1 MGVIDEG
8 RRAFDDI
15 CLPNVVSYTALV
27 SGYIKNNQLDEAFRL
42 FEEMPERTVVTWN
55 AMISGFCQ
63 MGLHE
68 ESVNLFVEMRR
79 VGVAPSSSTFTC
91 ILTAAACISALAM
104 GRSFHADTVKVLAKL
119 DVYVGNS
126 LLSFY
131 ARCGCLEDGILVF
144 EGLEESNIVSW
155 NAVIWGYAQNGKG
168 EEALETFKRIES
180 GSLRP
185 NDVTLLGLLFGCN
198 HSGLVDEGITIFNRM
213 REEDPS
219 IVKPEHYASVV
230 DLLSRSGRLP
240 EAEKFLKELPFEP
253 GLGFW
258 KSLLGGCQIHRKKEL
273 AMRVS
278 ERILEVNQHD
288 ISSFVL
294 LSNVQSSVG
303 HWDNVSSIRRKM
315 LEKGVKRVPGC
326 SWIEVQGRLHVFFN
340 GDRRHSQ
347 ADDIY
352 FLLRI
357 MPYQGEQSALFN

>member
-1 MGVIDEG
+1 
-8 RRAFDDI
+8 
-15 CLPNVVSYTALV
+15 
-27 SGYIKNNQLDEAFRL
+27 
-42 FEEMPERTVVTWN
+42 
-55 AMISGFCQ
+55 
-63 MGLHE
+63 
-68 ESVNLFVEMRR
+68 
-79 VGVAPSSSTFTC
+79 
-91 ILTAAACISALAM
+91 
-104 GRSFHADTVKVLAKL
+104 
-119 DVYVGNS
+119 
-126 LLSFY
+126 
-131 ARCGCLEDGILVF
+131 
-144 EGLEESNIVSW
+144 
-155 NAVIWGYAQNGKG
+155 
-168 EEALETFKRIES
+168 
-180 GSLRP
+180 
-185 NDVTLLGLLFGCN
+185 
-198 HSGLVDEGITIFNRM
+198 M

-340 GDRRHSQ
+340 GDRRHS
-347 ADDIY
+347 
-352 FLLRI
+352 
-357 MPYQGEQSALFN
+357 S